1 MNECVLQLNFHPRLL
16 GPFEGGERGRD
27 ARIRKA
33 GMCHDIYTRTCP
45 YSKSWQSKPF
55 YKWLEILSS
64 FDIKKQE
71 KERLISIPKWSPN
84 WKVQLSWCR
93 QRKRPD
99 ERCWKT
105 LLLPH
110 TFSRRIYFVKCNIGR
125 PLIGKR
131 PHQWLSFFAC
141 WPVRMFIEWRENKF
155 EGLVTLEDHGRA
167 SKCCNVVSVI
177 NESPWLHSPPAL

>member
-33 GMCHDIYTRTCP
+33 GMCRDIYTRTCP

-93 QRKRPD
+93 QREKGLMNAAEKPFCYPTRFQGEYILSNAISAAHWLGKNLIND
-99 ERCWKT
+99 WV
-105 LLLPH
+105 
-110 TFSRRIYFVKCNIGR
+110 FSLAGLFECSLNGVRIN
-125 PLIGKR
+125 
-131 PHQWLSFFAC
+131 
-141 WPVRMFIEWRENKF
+141 
-155 EGLVTLEDHGRA
+155 
-167 SKCCNVVSVI
+167 SKV
-177 NESPWLHSPPAL
+177 